1 MKHNYLSHAHDY
13 YREIETISFG
23 FVGTRTID
31 DGLLI
36 SEAED
41 GAEIWLIK
49 FRTINL
55 KRSTTK

>member
-13 YREIETISFG
+13 YRENETISFG

>member
-13 YREIETISFG
+13 YHENETIGFG
-23 FVGTRTID
+23 FVDTRTID

-36 SEAED
+36 SETED

-49 FRTINL
+49 L